1 VIGARSSV
9 RSEDFGQEN
18 RFLPRQLSVLGV
30 RLRNRLLVVAGLD
43 FIATEKILSAFG
55 QALRSVL
62 NLSCGEY
69 RTAQPAPQGYDLH
82 SRLPGRPCLEGRDDI
97 LLRMLLFQAPC
108 SDPKGILQQL
118 HDYTRG
124 TTMDS
129 KDSQIIDRILEV
141 SEKDIV
147 PLTQAGVRAGNKV
160 FGAAILRKADLSL
173 VVASTNTETEN
184 PLWHGEVHTL
194 KRLYEMPRNKR
205 PDPKDCLFFATHEPC
220 PLCLSAITWGG
231 YDNFF
236 YSSAI
241 STRAIRSTSPMT
253 FAYSRRSSNVTMGN
267 TPTKTFIGRATTC

>member
-1 VIGARSSV
+1 
-9 RSEDFGQEN
+9 
-18 RFLPRQLSVLGV
+18 
-30 RLRNRLLVVAGLD
+30 
-43 FIATEKILSAFG
+43 
-55 QALRSVL
+55 
-62 NLSCGEY
+62 
-69 RTAQPAPQGYDLH
+69 
-82 SRLPGRPCLEGRDDI
+82 
-97 LLRMLLFQAPC
+97 
-108 SDPKGILQQL
+108 
-118 HDYTRG
+118 
-124 TTMDS
+124 MDS

-236 YSSAI
+236 YLFS
-241 STRAIRSTSPMT
+241 
-253 FAYSRRSSNVTMGN
+253 YVDSRDSFNIPHDLRILKEVFKCDHGQYAHENYYWKSHNLLELINACGDE
-267 TPTKTFIGRATTC
+267 TKRGFLARVDQLKTVYEEMSKIYQQSRDDADIPLK